1 MARGSASPATAPRR
15 STTMRVQTEST
26 SSSLW
31 LMKMTAW
38 PSAVMRRTTAKSSAA
53 SAGVSTE
60 VGSSR
65 ISTSAPCS
73 SAFTISTFCCS
84 PAESCHTRRDG
95 STVRP

>member
-1 MARGSASPATAPRR
+1 
-15 STTMRVQTEST
+15 MRVQTEST

-38 PSAVMRRTTAKSSAA
+38 PSAHMRRTTANSSAA

-84 PAESCHTRRDG
+84 PADSCHTRRDG
-95 STVRP
+95 SIVRP